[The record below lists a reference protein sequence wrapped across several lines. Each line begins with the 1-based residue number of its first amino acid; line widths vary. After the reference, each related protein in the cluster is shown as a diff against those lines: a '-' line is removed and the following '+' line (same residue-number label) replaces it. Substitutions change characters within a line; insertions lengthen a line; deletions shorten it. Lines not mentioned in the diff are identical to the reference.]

1 MIDKIFFDTNMI
13 VYLFD
18 LGEPNKRKKVTKLL
32 HKLVDNSR
40 LFISSQVVNEF
51 INYSTKKIEN
61 EITDEELKENLQF
74 LNELFIISSLNFSTS
89 VEAVKI
95 KNRYKFSFWD
105 SLIIAAAFE
114 SDCNILYTEDLHH
127 SQILYSKLKIIN
139 PFIEYS
145 L

>member
-61 EITDEELKENLQF
+61 E
-74 LNELFIISSLNFSTS
+74 
-89 VEAVKI
+89 
-95 KNRYKFSFWD
+95 
-105 SLIIAAAFE
+105 
-114 SDCNILYTEDLHH
+114 
-127 SQILYSKLKIIN
+127 
-139 PFIEYS
+139 
-145 L
+145 

>member
-18 LGEPNKRKKVTKLL
+18 LGEPNKRKKKVTKLL

-74 LNELFIISSLNFSTS
+74 
-89 VEAVKI
+89 
-95 KNRYKFSFWD
+95 
-105 SLIIAAAFE
+105 
-114 SDCNILYTEDLHH
+114 
-127 SQILYSKLKIIN
+127 
-139 PFIEYS
+139 
-145 L
+145 